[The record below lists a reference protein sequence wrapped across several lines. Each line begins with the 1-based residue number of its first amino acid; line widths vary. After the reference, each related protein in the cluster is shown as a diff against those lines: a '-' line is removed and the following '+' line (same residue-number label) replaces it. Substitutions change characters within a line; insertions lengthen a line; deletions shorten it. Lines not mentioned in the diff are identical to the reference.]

1 MDTNA
6 QYKLSSRFYDLFD
19 LIFLL
24 GGKGNPRSGLLA
36 AIDNEPLLVLD
47 VCVGTASSAMLVVG
61 HNDKN
66 QVIGFDVSPDMLAVA
81 RGKIAARSLPNL
93 EVRRMS
99 ADAMSFEDGS
109 FDVAMVSFA
118 LHEMEDD
125 LRSRVFKEIAR
136 VLKIGGLLCV
146 LDFARQAGLRN
157 KWFMPVWTVLEPACF
172 RSFLALDWKTGWAR
186 YNLQLHTVEE
196 YSFSNLYVMC
206 KAA

>member
-6 QYKLSSRFYDLFD
+6 QYKLLSRFYDLFD

-36 AIDNEPLLVLD
+36 VIGNEPLRVLD
-47 VCVGTASSAMLVVG
+47 VCVGTASSAMLVAS

-66 QVIGFDVSPDMLAVA
+66 RVIGIDISPDMLAVA
-81 RGKIAARSLPNL
+81 RKKIAAKNLPNL

-99 ADAMSFEDGS
+99 ADEMSFEDGS

-125 LRSRVFKEIAR
+125 LRGRVFQEMAR
-136 VLKIGGLLCV
+136 VLKTGGLLCV
-146 LDFARQAGLRN
+146 LDFARQDGLRN
-157 KWFMPVWTVLEPACF
+157 KWFMPVWTMLEPACF
-172 RSFLALDWKTGWAR
+172 RSFLAFDWKTGLAR
-186 YNLQLHTVEE
+186 YNFQLQTVKE
-196 YSFSNLYVMC
+196 YSFSNLYVMR